1 MRGKVIAATVGFSLM
16 CCALAMQAPAW
27 VDIFLGASASGFTF
41 LWVSAL
47 TLMVGWG
54 MFAWGRHVEGAL
66 RPKDMFLTT
75 TLIWVGFIFFA
86 ALPFY
91 FSGIGISPINAL
103 FESVSGL
110 TTTGATVLSNLDHLP
125 KGILLWRSLL
135 QWMGGMG
142 VVLIAVMV
150 LPVLRV
156 GGMNFFTTESSE
168 TADKN
173 APKVVQNMCSIVL
186 GFCLLT
192 LLCMLCL
199 YVAGMDFFD
208 ACNHAMTCV
217 ANAGFS
223 THDMSIGYYKNP
235 AIEWIVI
242 FFMLIS
248 SLPLLVP
255 FYVLKG
261 YWHKI
266 RENEQIK
273 TFLRAVFLTCLL
285 LWFVRWNGKGLEE
298 GLALMRSTIFT
309 VVSLMTTTGFVTE
322 NYNLWGGFPVMLL
335 FFVMMTGGCT
345 GSASGGIKM
354 FRFTVLGRTLGSY
367 FKGLIQPH
375 GVFVPRYGGRP
386 IGTDILVGVFVFL
399 TCFILVGM
407 TSTLILSL
415 CGLDFLTSLS
425 GAFSAVA
432 NVGPALGH
440 LIGPDQTFD
449 TLPDAAKGTLMITM
463 ILGRL
468 EFTSVVILGMPF
480 MWRKNA

>member
-1 MRGKVIAATVGFSLM
+1 MRGKVIAATVGFGLM

-27 VDIFLGASASGFTF
+27 TDIFLGVYASGLTF

-47 TLMVGWG
+47 TLVVGWG
-54 MFAWGRHVEGAL
+54 LFTWGRHVEETL

-75 TLIWVGFIFFA
+75 TLIWVSFILFA

-91 FSGIGISPINAL
+91 FSGIGMTPINAL

-110 TTTGATVLSNLDHLP
+110 TTTGATVLRDLDHLP

-135 QWMGGMG
+135 QWMGGIG

-173 APKVVQNMCSIVL
+173 TPKAGQNMQSIVL
-186 GFCLLT
+186 GFSLLT
-192 LLCMLCL
+192 LLCTLCL
-199 YVAGMDFFD
+199 YTAGMDFFD

-223 THDMSIGYYKNP
+223 THDASIGYYKSP

-255 FYVLKG
+255 FYVLRG
-261 YWHKI
+261 YWGKI
-266 RENEQIK
+266 KENEQIK
-273 TFLRAVFLTCLL
+273 TFLIGVAGACLI
-285 LWFVRWNGKGLEE
+285 LWFVRLGGQSFKE
-298 GLALMRSTIFT
+298 GLSQVRSTVFT

-322 NYNLWGGFPVMLL
+322 NYNLWGKFAVMLL

-354 FRFTVLGRTLGSY
+354 FRFTVLVRTLGSY

-386 IGTDILVGVFVFL
+386 IGSDILVGVYVFL

-407 TSTLILSL
+407 ISTLILSL

-432 NVGPALGH
+432 NVGPALGPM
-440 LIGPDQTFD
+440 IGPDQTFAA
-449 TLPDAAKGTLMITM
+449 LPDFAKGTLMVTM
-463 ILGRL
+463 VLGRL
-468 EFTSVVILGMPF
+468 EFTSVVILCMPF
-480 MWRKNA
+480 VWRKNA